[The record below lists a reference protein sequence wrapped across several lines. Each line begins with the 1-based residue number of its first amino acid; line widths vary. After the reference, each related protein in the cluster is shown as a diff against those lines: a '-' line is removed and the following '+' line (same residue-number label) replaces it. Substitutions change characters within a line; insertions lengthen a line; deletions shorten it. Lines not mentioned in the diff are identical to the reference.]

1 MGLNCPNCTGSME
14 VQLLEAQPT
23 LRGVETYSCASCNLF
38 WFDRTA
44 SVELA
49 PKAVLG
55 LFEAIGK
62 ASTTARTPLASHF
75 SCPRCQSALA
85 YTHDLQRTT
94 RFTYWRCEMDRGQL
108 ITFNQF
114 LREKNFIRT
123 PTPAE
128 LERLRAMV
136 KQISCSQCGAPIDL
150 AKDDACPHCGAAIA
164 LIDPDGVAKALR
176 DLSAGAALAGT
187 AGATGAVDAAATR
200 ATLSGAQIDAIF
212 DAARLRES
220 DGTSDLVAIGA
231 AAIGGLLGALMS

>member
-1 MGLNCPNCTGSME
+1 MGLICPNCSTPMD
-14 VQLLEAQPT
+14 VQVLDAQPT
-23 LRGVETYSCASCNLF
+23 LRDVETYSCASCNLF

-62 ASTTARTPLASHF
+62 ASTTARTPLASRF

-94 RFTYWRCEMDRGQL
+94 RFTYWRCEKDRGQL

-114 LREKNFIRT
+114 LRQKNFIRT

-150 AKDDACPHCGAAIA
+150 ARDDACQHCGAAIA

-176 DLSAGAALAGT
+176 DLSAGAAL
-187 AGATGAVDAAATR
+187 TGAADAAATR

-212 DAARLRES
+212 DAARLRDSE
-220 DGTSDLVAIGA
+220 GTSDLVAIGA

>member
-1 MGLNCPNCTGSME
+1 MGLICPNCSTSMD
-14 VQLLEAQPT
+14 VQVLDAQPT
-23 LRGVETYSCASCNLF
+23 LRDVETYSCASCNLF

-62 ASTTARTPLASHF
+62 ASTTARTPLAPHF

-94 RFTYWRCEMDRGQL
+94 RFTYWRCEKDRGQL

-114 LREKNFIRT
+114 LRQKNFIRT

-150 AKDDACPHCGAAIA
+150 AKDDACQHCGAAVA
-164 LIDPDGVAKALR
+164 LIDPDGVARALR
-176 DLSAGAALAGT
+176 DLSAGAAL
-187 AGATGAVDAAATR
+187 TGAADAAATR

-212 DAARLRES
+212 DAARLRDSE
-220 DGTSDLVAIGA
+220 GTSDLVAIGA

>member
-1 MGLNCPNCTGSME
+1 MGLICPNCSSAMD

-23 LRGVETYSCASCNLF
+23 LHGVETYSCASCNLF

-94 RFTYWRCEMDRGQL
+94 RFTYWRCEIDRGQL

-114 LREKNFIRT
+114 LRQKNFIRT

-128 LERLRAMV
+128 LGRLRAMV

-150 AKDDACPHCGAAIA
+150 EKDDACPHCGAAIA

-176 DLSAGAALAGT
+176 DLSAGAAL
-187 AGATGAVDAAATR
+187 TGAADPAATR

-212 DAARLRES
+212 DVARLRQSE
-220 DGTSDLVAIGA
+220 GTSDLVAIGA